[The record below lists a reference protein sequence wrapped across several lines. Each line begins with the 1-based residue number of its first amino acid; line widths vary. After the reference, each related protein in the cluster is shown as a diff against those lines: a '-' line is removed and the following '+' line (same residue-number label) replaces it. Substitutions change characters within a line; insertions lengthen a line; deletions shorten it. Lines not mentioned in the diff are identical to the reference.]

1 MRIRNWSF
9 ISFYLLLITFI
20 IYELFFLIALS
31 KNTVL
36 KDLYYYGFEI
46 AEPSP
51 SFNPSSY
58 TAVYYLPVIGLIVS
72 SFGLISCIFTARV
85 FLEKSPRFKFVFLV
99 VNFIIFV
106 VGFLISF
113 SGQLLY
119 CEWSND
125 SAQIIPNRGGTI
137 ETPSFYY
144 RNWFSSTIV
153 WSIFGFYF
161 ALLVAAVILLLKL
174 NLINVQTYHFYR
186 QRIEQA
192 IEFEPE
198 LKQPLPSSNEFDPN
212 DTQTITIFLDEEVNE
227 KLQSKTNRKK
237 IIKSSK
243 NNKKK
248 LNSKKKT
255 NKVEKKVSKIK
266 KS

>member
-1 MRIRNWSF
+1 MKIRNWWF
-9 ISFYLLLITFI
+9 ISFYLLLSTFI
-20 IYELFFLIALS
+20 IYELFFLITLS
-31 KNTVL
+31 KNTAL
-36 KDLYYYGFEI
+36 KELYYYGFKI
-46 AEPSP
+46 IEPSP

-58 TAVYYLPVIGLIVS
+58 TAVYYLPVIGLIMS
-72 SFGLISCIFTARV
+72 SFGLISFIFTTRI
-85 FLEKSPRFKFVFLV
+85 FLEKSPHFKFVFLV

-119 CEWSND
+119 CEWSNEI
-125 SAQIIPNRGGTI
+125 AKIIPNIGGTI
-137 ETPSFYY
+137 KTPSFYY

-153 WSIFGFYF
+153 WSIFGLYF

-186 QRIEQA
+186 QRIEA
-192 IEFEPE
+192 EIDFEPE

-227 KLQSKTNRKK
+227 KLKSKTNRKK
-237 IIKSSK
+237 VLKSSK
-243 NNKKK
+243 KNNK
-248 LNSKKKT
+248 NKT
-255 NKVEKKVSKIK
+255 NKVKK
-266 KS
+266 